1 MKRPQ
6 LEVIEW
12 LDHCT
17 FADNSWRSEQSVKEL
32 EPVSVLTL
40 GFVVHETKEWV
51 TVVST
56 VGNNGAMSGEF
67 LILKKVITQRKK
79 LTLPMKGWTT

>member
-1 MKRPQ
+1 MPLQ
-6 LEVIEW
+6 FEAIEW

-32 EPVSVLTL
+32 EPVTVLTL
-40 GFVVHETKEWV
+40 GFVVHETKDWV

-56 VGNNGAMSGEF
+56 INNSGSLSGEF
-67 LILKKVITQRKK
+67 LILKKVITNRKK
-79 LTLPMKGWTT
+79 IKLPIKGWQKG